1 MLKPSRNVQMN
12 NRCKIVDLRHSIVSV
27 ALEFASFTQT
37 CIERVLS
44 REASRTTLEGRCFA
58 MRNTGN
64 LVSRAKSER
73 EPSVENAITVKE
85 KAFFGYLKRDPSCSS
100 TAATTDNRGQ

>member
-1 MLKPSRNVQMN
+1 MLKPSRNVQIN

-44 REASRTTLEGRCFA
+44 REASHTTLEGHCFA

-73 EPSVENAITVKE
+73 GPSDC
-85 KAFFGYLKRDPSCSS
+85 GKRNYGERKSLLRISKTRSLVLFYCCD
-100 TAATTDNRGQ
+100 DR